1 MPLADY
7 EYGVRMTD
15 AAKTPQVTIVPANE
29 ASWKDL
35 QALLGTRGD
44 PSRCQCQR
52 YKMQPRGA
60 PVALAV

>member
-1 MPLADY
+1 
-7 EYGVRMTD
+7 MTD

>member
-1 MPLADY
+1 
-7 EYGVRMTD
+7 MTD

-60 PVALAV
+60 GRARRVTSRSRQG